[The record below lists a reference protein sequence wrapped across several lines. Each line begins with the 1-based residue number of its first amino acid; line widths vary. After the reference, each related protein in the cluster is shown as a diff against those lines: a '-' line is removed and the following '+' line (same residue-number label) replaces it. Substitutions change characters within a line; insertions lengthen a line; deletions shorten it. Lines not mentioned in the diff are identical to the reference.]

1 MKRLA
6 AVLATA
12 GALATA
18 GPAAA
23 CLIGEPAAGSCGLG
37 RAAAKAAVESPTSP
51 GATEA
56 ARMKPGGPDRDCIGA
71 PPR

>member
-18 GPAAA
+18 GPASA
-23 CLIGEPAAGSCGLG
+23 CLTGEPAPGSCGLG
-37 RAAAKAAVESPTSP
+37 RPAVQAAIQDPASP
-51 GATEA
+51 GATEV
-56 ARMKPGGPDRDCIGA
+56 ARMKPAERACTGA
-71 PPR
+71 PAR

>member
-18 GPAAA
+18 GPASA
-23 CLIGEPAAGSCGLG
+23 CITVPGPAPGSCGLG
-37 RAAAKAAVESPTSP
+37 RAAAHEAIQSPASP
-51 GATEA
+51 GASEA
-56 ARMKPGGPDRDCIGA
+56 ARIKPADRDCIGA
-71 PPR
+71 PAR